1 MAGSS
6 KCSISSW
13 LQNLPESFDCSE
25 EPPNAPSVPWSHK
38 AKKRKASHQ
47 LTPPAS
53 YSYCNMD
60 DTEATSPRKRA
71 RGGEDAEL
79 TPRPPRRTLTAS
91 STSSSSRT
99 SRSPAPLKKQLMALR
114 LDESGIVFRQL
125 QIDNPPLPAA
135 SDLFSDLRD
144 IGNGIEILSED
155 LRASITNGFSISGPT
170 AHAWRYSFRPGTARD
185 LPGNTP
191 SPTAIILVRE
201 WAKHCHEAKHEE
213 AAWGE
218 EVHHRLLEAIFRV
231 AGTAKVEQFNF
242 TSCQTARPYL
252 AWLPQSGKAN
262 MIDKCIYYDTSNE
275 SDYSRAL
282 QELSRHSPTLTVNHT
297 DFAALQLQIILVGI
311 EVKRRGGRPDANLQ
325 MATWHAAQWAFL
337 RWAVLAALQRRE
349 PNKDSSTLEQQA
361 KDNLSQLPF
370 LIGILVEGHSWAFTI
385 STRDQSKTV
394 HWEDHRFGTT
404 ENNLDI
410 CKSVAGVRRITAYA
424 KEVYVPWFKKY
435 ILDGFM

>member
-13 LQNLPESFDCSE
+13 LQNLPESFDWSE

-53 YSYCNMD
+53 YCNMD

-71 RGGEDAEL
+71 RGGEEAEL

-114 LDESGIVFRQL
+114 LDEFGIVFRQL

-155 LRASITNGFSISGPT
+155 LRASITDGFSISGPT

-191 SPTAIILVRE
+191 SPTAIILVGE

-231 AGTAKVEQFNF
+231 AGTGKGEQFNF
-242 TSCQTARPYL
+242 TSWYAPF
-252 AWLPQSGKAN
+252 S
-262 MIDKCIYYDTSNE
+262 S
-275 SDYSRAL
+275 SRGP
-282 QELSRHSPTLTVNHT
+282 SH
-297 DFAALQLQIILVGI
+297 
-311 EVKRRGGRPDANLQ
+311 
-325 MATWHAAQWAFL
+325 
-337 RWAVLAALQRRE
+337 
-349 PNKDSSTLEQQA
+349 
-361 KDNLSQLPF
+361 
-370 LIGILVEGHSWAFTI
+370 
-385 STRDQSKTV
+385 
-394 HWEDHRFGTT
+394 
-404 ENNLDI
+404 
-410 CKSVAGVRRITAYA
+410 
-424 KEVYVPWFKKY
+424 VP
-435 ILDGFM
+435 